1 MLWSAKEPHAA
12 SSAQE
17 VYPRPPHGG
26 GSGKRT
32 AGAARGQ
39 TPSPLAARRRPEK
52 RAKVATARRR
62 TLVSQDPYNKVLSAG
77 TSPGT
82 DAIHIFGL
90 KLEQSVNM
98 GKAPGLPSAGTSP
111 GTDGI
116 HVFRLQLKQNVIMG
130 KAPERPSAGTSPG
143 TDAIHVFG
151 LRLEQKVT
159 MGRAPGHPSAGT
171 PQAAMPPGSNAPW
184 VSPTIASGL
193 TMGTRRSGKPGP
205 RQ

>member
-1 MLWSAKEPHAA
+1 MIGEVLNAFFGSSCLVLAPVKLMSNNAK
-12 SSAQE
+12 
-17 VYPRPPHGG
+17 
-26 GSGKRT
+26 T
-32 AGAARGQ
+32 
-39 TPSPLAARRRPEK
+39 
-52 RAKVATARRR
+52 
-62 TLVSQDPYNKVLSAG
+62 
-77 TSPGT
+77 
-82 DAIHIFGL
+82 IFGL
-90 KLEQSVNM
+90 KLEQSVN
-98 GKAPGLPSAGTSP
+98 
-111 GTDGI
+111 
-116 HVFRLQLKQNVIMG
+116 MG

-205 RQ
+205 RR